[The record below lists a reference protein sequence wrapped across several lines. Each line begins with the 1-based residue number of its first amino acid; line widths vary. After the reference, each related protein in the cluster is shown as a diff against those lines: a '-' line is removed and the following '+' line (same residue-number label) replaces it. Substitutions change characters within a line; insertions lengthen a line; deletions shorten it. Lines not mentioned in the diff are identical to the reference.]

1 MRTKKPY
8 NLTTKAYPFE
18 PQQNDECSIHAFNNI
33 VALTTSKEFARK
45 RRDVPITP
53 MDAELSTEACRI
65 AKAAFPEFRNDT
77 YAVCASADIPRYAT
91 KEERGSMIVETSHR
105 TQTVFMFYEIWNLC
119 NPEMPRLRTT
129 EPIMHDANDKTDDET
144 GLEVARMFEDIHV
157 IGAQVGVIVLG
168 KVEHYVAV
176 VRMDEGFVLVESMN
190 KKTDKPHVGK
200 VKGLR
205 PVKLKE
211 RKMPYVSSA
220 SEIHNMV
227 MELYPDIQST
237 SPHSDDLR
245 MYPNKP
251 VYSFV
256 FTESPYTMP
265 WYRAYTE
272 KPLYADLASY
282 MMPDKGILKAIAD
295 STKRCLHKYTDV
307 DSVSVFVGDLK
318 ARMTID
324 GELDETD
331 TAVEVVTLT
340 DTPPKQIRKRTGKK
354 KVVAKATNAKRK
366 RAEFTESDSDS
377 IVKPESE
384 DEDVQRAL
392 KKSEVEAI
400 HNLLS
405 DELDKRKY
413 LSSDDLKL
421 FGLFSFGRIMGI
433 ASGRYNEHRA
443 HSSRFR
449 VIK

>member
-1 MRTKKPY
+1 
-8 NLTTKAYPFE
+8 
-18 PQQNDECSIHAFNNI
+18 
-33 VALTTSKEFARK
+33 
-45 RRDVPITP
+45 

-91 KEERGSMIVETSHR
+91 KEERESMIVETSHR

-157 IGAQVGVIVLG
+157 IGAQVGVIVRGTL
-168 KVEHYVAV
+168 EHYVAV
-176 VRMDEGFVLVESMN
+176 VRMDEGFVLVDSMT
-190 KKTDKPHVGK
+190 KKADTPHLGK

-205 PVKLKE
+205 DLQLKE

-227 MELYPDIQST
+227 MALYPHIQSKD
-237 SPHSDDLR
+237 PHRNDR
-245 MYPNKP
+245 RIYPNKP

-272 KPLYADLASY
+272 KPLYTDLASY
-282 MMPDKGILKAIAD
+282 MMPDKGILKAIAA
-295 STKRCLHKYTDV
+295 SMKRCLHKYTDV
-307 DSVSVFVGDLK
+307 ESASVFVGDLK
-318 ARMTID
+318 ARMSID

-331 TAVEVVTLT
+331 TLT
-340 DTPPKQIRKRTGKK
+340 DTPPKKTQKRTGKK

-366 RAEFTESDSDS
+366 PAEFTESDTDS

-384 DEDVQRAL
+384 DEDFRRAL
-392 KKSEVEAI
+392 KKSKVEAI

-405 DELDKRKY
+405 DKLDKRKY

-433 ASGRYNEHRA
+433 ASGRYNEHRV
-443 HSSRFR
+443 HSARFR